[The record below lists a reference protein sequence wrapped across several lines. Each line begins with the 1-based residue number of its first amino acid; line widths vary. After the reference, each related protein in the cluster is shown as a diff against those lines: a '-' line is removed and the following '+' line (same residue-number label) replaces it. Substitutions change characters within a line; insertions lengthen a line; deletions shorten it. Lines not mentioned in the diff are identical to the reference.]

1 MAFYVD
7 TSALVKLVVAESDT
21 VALRSWL
28 VAGDRDYVACDLV
41 RTELMRVVRRVVPD
55 RALLARQV
63 LESVTLVEV
72 TTAVFEEAGRL
83 DPPTLRSLD
92 ALHLAAALDLADDL
106 EGVVTYDERLAE
118 AAMSNGVA
126 VVAPR

>member
-1 MAFYVD
+1 
-7 TSALVKLVVAESDT
+7 
-21 VALRSWL
+21 
-28 VAGDRDYVACDLV
+28 
-41 RTELMRVVRRVVPD
+41 
-55 RALLARQV
+55 V

-92 ALHLAAALDLADDL
+92 ALHLAAALDLGDDL